1 MKTMKEQDITKMEF
15 LLTLNENIVVQ
26 RYFNVKGYN
35 PEAKNSI
42 EFYEFIKDL
51 KDELEY
57 YLKMKTVVY
66 MMDNKEAIVHDPKI
80 METSFTEGPEM
91 FNMFVKVGD
100 QTICHRIFD
109 GKKFPPKVRYTVDV
123 RPYLKDVLKELTD
136 IFSSEELNFQYCED
150 VLNSIIESN
159 GDGCDFIIKMVV
171 EKDKK
176 KWTAIEEDIDEE
188 DIDCD

>member
-1 MKTMKEQDITKMEF
+1 MKTTKEQEITKMEF

-35 PEAKNSI
+35 PDAKSSI
-42 EFYEFIKDL
+42 EFYQFIKDL

-66 MMDNKEAIVHDPKI
+66 MMDNMESIIHDPKI
-80 METSFTEGPEM
+80 METSFTEGPEV
-91 FNMFVKVGD
+91 FNIFVKVGD

-136 IFSSEELNFQYCED
+136 IFSSEELNFQYCEFD
-150 VLNSIIESN
+150 LR
-159 GDGCDFIIKMVV
+159 D
-171 EKDKK
+171 
-176 KWTAIEEDIDEE
+176 
-188 DIDCD
+188 

>member
-26 RYFNVKGYN
+26 RYFNVKGFN
-35 PEAKNSI
+35 PDAKSSI

-123 RPYLKDVLKELTD
+123 RPYLKDVLKSLTD
-136 IFSSEELNFQYCED
+136 IFSSEELNFQYCEFD
-150 VLNSIIESN
+150 LR
-159 GDGCDFIIKMVV
+159 D
-171 EKDKK
+171 
-176 KWTAIEEDIDEE
+176 
-188 DIDCD
+188 